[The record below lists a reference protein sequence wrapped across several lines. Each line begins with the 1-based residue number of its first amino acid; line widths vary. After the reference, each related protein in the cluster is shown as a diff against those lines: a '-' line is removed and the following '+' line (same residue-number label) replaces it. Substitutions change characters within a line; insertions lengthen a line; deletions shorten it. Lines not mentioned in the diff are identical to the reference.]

1 MKAFTKFLA
10 VAIASVGVLSVAGCA
25 KSTPNYKTATS
36 ANWNARTSTS
46 VEKGFSERWL
56 NNKEVA
62 EYSISFTKGAN
73 TTYSVNYNT
82 DPESAEYSTAFYMKE
97 YDWSALKSNTLLEGY
112 APEENVKELVYVYET
127 SLEISGEY
135 VHTASGDKKQFND
148 VVKTV
153 CYYRLA
159 GDNLQ
164 PVYSEQEIKS
174 TAPNTISADNIQ
186 TAVVEVNSVY
196 KTYYNYS
203 CTAAKVF
210 HTNLKNATD
219 AIGTGISEASVT
231 DKIGYSVFD
240 NCQLRA
246 AVRAFTLS
254 GGSTYTFNVF
264 VPQNKALQ
272 TCTATCTAP
281 VMLNKEDEEQQKIIT
296 ALENAPEDYIFFD
309 NTVAEDEEEKNY
321 RFNAV
326 SMAISAD
333 MGGSVPTLWYSTVEN
348 SDVNST
354 KCVLLRMTTP
364 ISFGLGTLNYALKS
378 LSIEKLEK

>member
-25 KSTPNYKTATS
+25 GSTPNYKTATS

-46 VEKGFSERWL
+46 VEKSFSERWL

-62 EYSISFTKGAN
+62 EYSISFTKGVN
-73 TTYSVNYNT
+73 TTYSVDYDAANGK
-82 DPESAEYSTAFYMKE
+82 YSTAFYMKE
-97 YDWSALKSNTLLEGY
+97 YDWSAVQSNNQLEGY

-127 SLEISGEY
+127 NLEISGEY
-135 VHTASGDKKQFND
+135 VHTASGDKKQFDD
-148 VVKTV
+148 VVKTI

-164 PVYSEQEIKS
+164 PVYSKQEMKDA
-174 TAPNTISADNIQ
+174 APNTLSADNIQ
-186 TAVVEVNSVY
+186 TAYIEVNSVY
-196 KTYYNYS
+196 ETFYNYS
-203 CTAAKVF
+203 CTKAKVF
-210 HTNLKNATD
+210 HTNLKEATD
-219 AIGTGISEASVT
+219 FIGTAISEVSVT
-231 DKIGYSVFD
+231 DKTGYSVFD
-240 NCQLRA
+240 NSQLRA

-264 VPQNKALQ
+264 VPQNNVLQ
-272 TCTATCTAP
+272 TCTATCSVP
-281 VMLNKEDEEQQKIIT
+281 VMLNKEIEEQQTIIT

-309 NTVAEDEEEKNY
+309 STTAEDEEEINY

-333 MGGSVPTLWYSTVEN
+333 MGGSTPTLWYSTVEN

-378 LSIEKLEK
+378 LKFEKIEK